1 MMEGCLQHYLG
12 FRKLLEAV
20 GDYPSSTCLSPPA
33 EFCLLINQPFF
44 TRHFFCPFYLSQ
56 NLPLAFLFVFTKKE
70 LK

>member
-20 GDYPSSTCLSPPA
+20 GDYPSSTCLSPPGGI
-33 EFCLLINQPFF
+33 LLINQPFF